1 MTAPLVT
8 DVRITGALRHDQDR
22 GLLAY
27 VSCTVAGVLR
37 IDGLTV
43 RRTRSGDTRLSLPA
57 RRDRR
62 GLEHPYYEPLDAATE
77 RALEEA
83 VLAALLG
90 AGEGENS

>member
-8 DVRITGALRHDQDR
+8 DVRITAALCHDLES

-43 RRTRSGDTRLSLPA
+43 RRTRAGDHRLSFPA

-62 GLEHPYYEPLDAATE
+62 GLEHPYYEALDAATE
-77 RALEEA
+77 HALEEA